1 MKNTDVQ
8 NIVDEKYRPEDS
20 VILRYHQ
27 SGLSR
32 LTEQDLL
39 RVHIGEGERIFRLM
53 SYRGIPIYILDETT
67 LTETNTFEALL
78 ALVAIA
84 HVKKSHRKKVIFSS
98 GGNLGTALAAYAQNA
113 GIDAYSFNPVENV
126 NLLDG
131 AVFRKK
137 GALLIG
143 VRESQ
148 RIREIILA
156 FRRKVK
162 NRLGYDP
169 LIPKPSWRSEAF
181 GFRGLYISEFILTH
195 DIDFITIAQTISAG
209 FGPLGTFKTILNCY
223 GPGSGKRVPAFL
235 GVQQAANCYMFRRW
249 TGKKVVDASPLIVP
263 TLFDRNPN
271 ASFGTYQAV
280 AGLLKDTNGSLVTI
294 NQEEFERYISKK
306 VLDRLGEKGIR
317 HTVRKGK
324 ILWRSGL
331 MCLAG
336 VMKAMEHGAI
346 NKGAALVCMT
356 DGARKY
362 TAPPKPF
369 TVIESEND
377 LNKLAETFMGKE

>member
-1 MKNTDVQ
+1 MKNTDIR
-8 NIVDEKYRPEDS
+8 NILDEKYRPEDS
-20 VILRYHQ
+20 VILRYHP

-39 RVHIGEGERIFRLM
+39 RVHISEGEKIFHLM
-53 SYRGIPIYILDETT
+53 RYRGIPIYILDETT

-78 ALVAIA
+78 ASVAIA
-84 HVKKSHRKKVIFSS
+84 HVKKSGRKKVIFSS

-131 AVFRKK
+131 TVFRKK
-137 GALLIG
+137 GVSLIG

-156 FRRKVK
+156 FRKKVK
-162 NRLGYDP
+162 NALGYDP

-181 GFRGLYISEFILTH
+181 GFRGLYISEFIATH
-195 DIDFITIAQTISAG
+195 DIDFVTIAQTISAG
-209 FGPLGTFKTILNCY
+209 FGPLGTFKTILNCS
-223 GPGSGKRVPAFL
+223 GAGSGKRVPAFL
-235 GVQQAANCYMFRRW
+235 GVQQEANCYMFRRW
-249 TGKKVVDASPLIVP
+249 TGKKVVDTSPLIVP

-280 AGLLKDTNGSLVTI
+280 AALLKETNGSLVTI
-294 NQEEFERYISKK
+294 NQGELERYIPGK
-306 VLDRLGEKGIR
+306 VMDRLVEKGVR
-317 HTVRKGK
+317 HTARKGK

-336 VMKAMEHGAI
+336 VMKAIDHGVI
-346 NKGAALVCMT
+346 NDGSALVCMT
-356 DGARKY
+356 DGVRKY
-362 TAPPKPF
+362 TVPPKPF
-369 TVIESEND
+369 MVVESEND
-377 LNKLAETFMGKE
+377 LDKLAETFMGKE